1 MEIATKTLS
10 KKEAIFKVTYVKK
23 AVFPVGGIG
32 TRFLPA
38 TKALPKEMLPIIDKP
53 LIQYAVEEA
62 LASGIEEFIFVTG
75 RGKTAIEDHFDKAFE
90 LEEILKKRQQNDLL
104 ESLANLNL
112 EPGQI
117 SYVRQQEPLGLG
129 HAVWCARNLIGAEPF
144 AILLADDF
152 ILDQQPCLKQM
163 QEAYKVL
170 RGNIAAVIEIPLE
183 ESYKYGMVDIKEENG
198 AFIHA
203 KGLIEKPDPTL
214 APSHFAV
221 IGRYILH
228 PSIFDFL
235 GQHYHG
241 KGGEIQLT
249 DAISASISE
258 QPLTGFRFQGRRYDC
273 GSKKGMLAA
282 IFACALERE
291 DTRTDAW
298 ELMHEHY
305 KNLKN

>member
-1 MEIATKTLS
+1 MIN
-10 KKEAIFKVTYVKK
+10 IKK

-62 LASGIEEFIFVTG
+62 ICSGIEEFIFVTG

-90 LEEILKKRQQNDLL
+90 LEEMLKKRQQNELL
-104 ESLANLNL
+104 SILLDLNL

-129 HAVWCARNLIGAEPF
+129 HAVWCARNHIGNEPF

-152 ILDQQPCLKQM
+152 ILSSQPCLMQM
-163 QEAYKVL
+163 KEAYKISG
-170 RGNIAAVIEIPLE
+170 GNMAAVMEILPE
-183 ESYKYGMVDIKEENG
+183 EASKYGIIDIQEKKG
-198 AFIHA
+198 LFIHA
-203 KGLIEKPDPTL
+203 KGLIEKPDPSL
-214 APSHFAV
+214 APSNLAV

-228 PSIFDFL
+228 PSIFSFL
-235 GQHYHG
+235 AQHYRG

-249 DAISASISE
+249 DAISASIPE
-258 QPLTGFRFQGRRYDC
+258 QPLTGFRFKGTRYDC
-273 GSKKGMLAA
+273 GNKKGMLAA

-291 DTRTDAW
+291 DTKSYTQDLIREHHK
-298 ELMHEHY
+298 EL
-305 KNLKN
+305 LKL